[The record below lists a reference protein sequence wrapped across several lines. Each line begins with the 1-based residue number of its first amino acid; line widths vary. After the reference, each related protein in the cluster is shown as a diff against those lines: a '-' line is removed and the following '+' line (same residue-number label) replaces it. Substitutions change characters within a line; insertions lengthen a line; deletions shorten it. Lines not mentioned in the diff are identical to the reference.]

1 MSESFE
7 TSKDVEGLKRSYFSD
22 PAKRISL
29 NPGDT
34 LLTEGHFNDRLFL
47 IIEGSLTGYLNDQNN
62 ERFEVFRSKVNMFV
76 GVYSFF
82 SVEHITYLTI
92 VAEEPARVAFIDQS
106 SKEGRED
113 QFATDF
119 LPVIVHEL
127 YLRQLLAQR
136 LTKQRQAAI
145 KKLYEKEK
153 MATLGQLAAGLA
165 HELNNAIGVLD
176 KNTEWLTGAVG
187 DFLKNKRLRTL
198 FLKMASEGQSL
209 STSLLREKRK
219 ALEKRFNIDAPLAKQ
234 LAKTTLTEEE
244 IHELLRENRKE
255 LDAISIITEAGIVL
269 HDMHVA
275 ATHATHVVQSVKILG
290 LSNTGQSSPTSV
302 FETVNKALAL
312 TRTLL
317 KDVTL
322 SIQRESEGAIVA
334 NPGDLVQLWVNLI
347 KNACE
352 SMQLAQTENASLTIR
367 ITEHPSGY
375 YEVVISDNGPGIP
388 EELLK
393 KIFQPNFT
401 TKVTGLSFGLG
412 LGLSIVKKIVNH
424 YKGSVRV
431 ESNPG
436 DTRFII
442 KLPKQ

>member
-1 MSESFE
+1 
-7 TSKDVEGLKRSYFSD
+7 
-22 PAKRISL
+22 
-29 NPGDT
+29 
-34 LLTEGHFNDRLFL
+34 
-47 IIEGSLTGYLNDQNN
+47 
-62 ERFEVFRSKVNMFV
+62 
-76 GVYSFF
+76 
-82 SVEHITYLTI
+82 
-92 VAEEPARVAFIDQS
+92 VAFIDQS
-106 SKEGRED
+106 AKENRED
-113 QFATDF
+113 RFATDF

-176 KNTEWLTGAVG
+176 KNTEWLTGAIA
-187 DFLKNKRLRTL
+187 DFLKNKKLKTL
-198 FLKMASEGQSL
+198 FLSMASQGQSL
-209 STSLLREKRK
+209 NTSSLREKRK
-219 ALEKRFNIDAPLAKQ
+219 KLEKRFKIEAPLAKQ

-244 IHELLRENRKE
+244 INELLKENRKE
-255 LDAISIITEAGIVL
+255 LEAISIITEAGIVL
-269 HDMHVA
+269 HDMQVA
-275 ATHATHVVQSVKILG
+275 ATHATHVVQSVRILG
-290 LSNTGQSSPTSV
+290 LSNTGQVSPTSI

-317 KDVTL
+317 KNVTL
-322 SIQRESEGAIVA
+322 SIQQESEGNIMA

-352 SMQLAQTENASLTIR
+352 SMQLAQTENAALTIR
-367 ITEHPSGY
+367 IAENESGY

-388 EELLK
+388 EDLLK
-393 KIFQPNFT
+393 KVFQPNFT

-431 ESNPG
+431 TSNPG
-436 DTRFII
+436 DTRFIV

>member
-1 MSESFE
+1 MSDSFE
-7 TSKDVEGLKRSYFSD
+7 TSKDVEGLKRIYFSD
-22 PAKRISL
+22 PQKEISL
-29 NPGDT
+29 NKGDT
-34 LLTEGHFNDRLFL
+34 LLTEGHHNDRLFL
-47 IIEGSLTGYLNDQNN
+47 ILEGTLTGYLNDQNN
-62 ERFEVFRSKVNMFV
+62 EPFEVFRSKKNMFV

-82 SVEHITYLTI
+82 SAEHITYLTLM
-92 VAEEPARVAFIDQS
+92 AEEPARVAYIDQS
-106 SKEGRED
+106 AKEGRQD

-136 LTKQRQAAI
+136 LTRQRHAAF

-176 KNTEWLTGAVG
+176 KNTEWLTGALS
-187 DFLKNKRLRTL
+187 DFLKNKKLKTL
-198 FLKMASEGQSL
+198 FLSMVSQGQSL
-209 STSLLREKRK
+209 NTSTLREKRK
-219 ALEKRFNIDAPLAKQ
+219 KLEKRFNIEAPLAKQ
-234 LAKTTLTEEE
+234 LAKTTLTEEQ
-244 IHELLRENRKE
+244 IHELLKENRKE

-269 HDMHVA
+269 HDMQLA
-275 ATHATHVVQSVKILG
+275 ATHATHVVQSVRVLG
-290 LSNTGQSSPTSV
+290 LSNTGQTSPTSL

-312 TRTLL
+312 TKTLL
-317 KDVTL
+317 QSVTL
-322 SIQRESEGAIVA
+322 SIQRETEGNIVA
-334 NPGDLVQLWVNLI
+334 NPGDLVQIWVNLI

-352 SMQLAQTENASLTIR
+352 SMQLAETEKPALSINISE
-367 ITEHPSGY
+367 TEAGY

-388 EELLK
+388 DDLLT

-401 TKVTGLSFGLG
+401 TKVSGLSFGLG

-431 ESNPG
+431 ESHSG
-436 DTRFII
+436 DTRFIV

>member
-22 PAKRISL
+22 PARQISL

-82 SVEHITYLTI
+82 SAEHITYLTI

-187 DFLKNKRLRTL
+187 DFLKNKRLKTL

-219 ALEKRFNIDAPLAKQ
+219 TLEKRFNIDAPLAKQ

-244 IHELLRENRKE
+244 IHELLKENRKE

-269 HDMHVA
+269 HDMQVA

-290 LSNTGQSSPTSV
+290 LSNTGQTSPTSV

-322 SIQRESEGAIVA
+322 SIQRESEGVIIA

-367 ITEHPSGY
+367 IAEHQSGY